1 MVFNFLCSFL
11 VVYIGLWTKTAVVKW
26 NVYFILW
33 WCVMANPFLRIYIS
47 FIILFSFP
55 HQILLHKLTTIV
67 IARSFYTA
75 LKRSAFSVIFYAY
88 TKVFLRWCVGVHFL
102 VKWVRRQLV
111 EKEWWLEKI
120 WYGWKNVTFLFAF
133 VGEEGLDKRKPLLK
147 KVPISSFSMKN
158 AVSCYDG
165 FIITYLKNYF
175 QSNGINLL
183 M

>member
-1 MVFNFLCSFL
+1 MFHSRCI
-11 VVYIGLWTKTAVVKW
+11 YIGLRTKRVVVKRTC
-26 NVYFILW
+26 ILFYISVW
-33 WCVMANPFLRIYIS
+33 WQILFCKYIS
-47 FIILFSFP
+47 FIILCSFP
-55 HQILLHKLTTIV
+55 HQILLHKHTTIV
-67 IARSFYTA
+67 MARSFYTA

-88 TKVFLRWCVGVHFL
+88 TKLFLRWCVGVHFL

-165 FIITYLKNYF
+165 FIINDLKNYF
-175 QSNGINLL
+175 QSNGINLF